1 MACKVSLCPHPCRI
15 ITSNPS
21 SLSPGLSLSLSPPRA
36 LHCCGCLFS
45 PHPSSPLLLHI
56 GELTREDHNSLS
68 CKQQQESKLFDEAN
82 LKVRIDARVGRTE
95 WGMGGA
101 ASGGGL
107 IYGERL
113 CKWLQSLQRCM
124 AGEQI
129 NTNVALVQEWWQRWG
144 KGTIAVTMAVLWL
157 FKLIN
162 FMLMWPVIPLGDNY
176 RQSSGVR
183 DSQSLGAE
191 TTARWATPRA
201 VQVRLV

>member
-1 MACKVSLCPHPCRI
+1 ML
-15 ITSNPS
+15 
-21 SLSPGLSLSLSPPRA
+21 A
-36 LHCCGCLFS
+36 LVERSEGW
-45 PHPSSPLLLHI
+45 
-56 GELTREDHNSLS
+56 GE
-68 CKQQQESKLFDEAN
+68 Q
-82 LKVRIDARVGRTE
+82 RV
-95 WGMGGA
+95 
-101 ASGGGL
+101 GGGL

-201 VQVRLV
+201 VQARLV